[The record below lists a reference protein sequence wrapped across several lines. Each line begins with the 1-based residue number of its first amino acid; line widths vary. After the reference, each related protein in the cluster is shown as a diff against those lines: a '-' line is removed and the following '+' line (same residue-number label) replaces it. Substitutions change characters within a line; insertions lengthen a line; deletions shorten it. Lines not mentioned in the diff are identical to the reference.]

1 MSKYHLGY
9 LFLDKVDA
17 LPSMEKVAKA
27 LDKVT
32 FLMRLFISKVFNSIG
47 ADASDGDE
55 GKHIIVGWGLCEEDV
70 KRETEVEEAQKEG
83 TYTEFISEVISIISQ
98 EPVGFL
104 KPVKPF
110 DSRNYPIEYHRNL
123 PHTAPGP

>member
-47 ADASDGDE
+47 VDASDGDE
-55 GKHIIVGWGLCEEDV
+55 GKPIIVGRRLCEEDV
-70 KRETEVEEAQKEG
+70 KREAEVEEAKKEG
-83 TYTEFISEVISIISQ
+83 TLSSFLLGHFNHIPGTGGVSEAS
-98 EPVGFL
+98 EAF
-104 KPVKPF
+104 
-110 DSRNYPIEYHRNL
+110 
-123 PHTAPGP
+123 